1 MPTEPPHTRERRS
14 HDASS
19 TNVRCESIVI
29 SLDLG
34 VSSTSPQR
42 IHLLPPSSGHGCQ
55 PPTNS
60 SGALNHD
67 RTTAASI
74 MSFIQAPPT
83 HYPSS
88 QESTVEIF
96 RARNYSLNEP
106 PAYGAERAPPRYQEE
121 TAAEIGEHDGDSPE
135 ARAKARR
142 IRYTRILSS
151 VFIVTTVALIVAGV
165 VGKISATQG
174 GESWLG
180 GGNQGQTESSTA
192 DQEAATSTPTVE
204 PTETIGFLPL
214 MTVEAVDD
222 VENIKEENDIL
233 EELVQIES
241 TVGTAKGERPN
252 CGASF
257 RESEVSLHGGHQ
269 LEEVSAYLDCLAW
282 QTSVKEEEEKD
293 RRWASSGDDGV
304 ERRTSWRR
312 IQ

>member
-1 MPTEPPHTRERRS
+1 M
-14 HDASS
+14 
-19 TNVRCESIVI
+19 N
-29 SLDLG
+29 
-34 VSSTSPQR
+34 
-42 IHLLPPSSGHGCQ
+42 
-55 PPTNS
+55 
-60 SGALNHD
+60 
-67 RTTAASI
+67 
-74 MSFIQAPPT
+74 FIQAPPT

-88 QESTVEIF
+88 QESTIEIF

-121 TAAEIGEHDGDSPE
+121 TAAEIGGHDDDSPE

-180 GGNQGQTESSTA
+180 GGNQGPTESSTA
-192 DQEAATSTPTVE
+192 DLAAATSTATME
-204 PTETIGFLPL
+204 PTETIGYLPL
-214 MTVEAVDD
+214 MTIEAVDD
-222 VENIKEENDIL
+222 VENIKEENGIL
-233 EELVQIES
+233 EELVHIES

-257 RESEVSLHGGHQ
+257 RESEGSLRGDPQ
-269 LEEVSAYLDCLAW
+269 LEEVPAYLDCLAW
-282 QTSVKEEEEKD
+282 QTSVKEAEEEKD

-304 ERRTSWRR
+304 EENKLAEDPIIDEWEWDAG
-312 IQ
+312 